1 MLCLCP
7 ECVRVSVT
15 MVKVS
20 FNAALAQK
28 EVKKDAE
35 TLLADEAQVSRKWLF
50 EELASGSATATET
63 HFVPSR

>member
-1 MLCLCP
+1 MSP
-7 ECVRVSVT
+7 FT

-35 TLLADEAQVSRKWLF
+35 TLLADEDQVSRKWLT
-50 EELASGSATATET
+50 EELASGSAAET
-63 HFVPSR
+63 HFVPSC

>member
-1 MLCLCP
+1 
-7 ECVRVSVT
+7 

-35 TLLADEAQVSRKWLF
+35 TLLADEDQVSRKWLT
-50 EELASGSATATET
+50 EELASGSAAET
-63 HFVPSR
+63 RFVPSCRAALTGAKHA